1 MKELQLYSHSRKKKK
16 TMEDMITIIEEVK
29 NDLLKIDEKN
39 ALIQQQMKDLSYDIN
54 NKFNYILSTSLF
66 NKKDMYNNNNTG
78 NDIYNDGSSD
88 LLYYTNN
95 NNNNTGPAAFD
106 FGRPSSPN
114 TRNLAR
120 NSIITTTTS
129 SSTSRPS
136 SPNTKFIIR
145 PSSTGSP
152 ASKRPDS
159 ANKRPDSAN
168 KRPDSANKR
177 PDSANKRPDSANKR
191 QGSVNISPSNVG
203 NKPRPTMGQ
212 FRRPST
218 KK

>member
-29 NDLLKIDEKN
+29 SDLLKIDEKN
-39 ALIQQQMKDLSYDIN
+39 TLIQQQMKDLSYDIN

-66 NKKDMYNNNNTG
+66 NKKDMYNNNNNTG
-78 NDIYNDGSSD
+78 DDIYNDGSN
-88 LLYYTNN
+88 NN
-95 NNNNTGPAAFD
+95 NNNNTDPAAFG

-177 PDSANKRPDSANKR
+177 

>member
-39 ALIQQQMKDLSYDIN
+39 TLIQQQMKDLSYDIN

-66 NKKDMYNNNNTG
+66 NKKDMYNNNTG
-78 NDIYNDGSSD
+78 DDIYNNGSSD
-88 LLYYTNN
+88 LLYNTNN
-95 NNNNTGPAAFD
+95 NNNNNNNTDPAAFGC
-106 FGRPSSPN
+106 GRPSSPN
-114 TRNLAR
+114 TRNIAR
-120 NSIITTTTS
+120 NSINYA
-129 SSTSRPS
+129 RPS
-136 SPNTKFIIR
+136 SPNMKIMIR
-145 PSSTGSP
+145 PSNTGSP

-168 KRPDSANKR
+168 KRPDSANKK
-177 PDSANKRPDSANKR
+177 P
-191 QGSVNISPSNVG
+191 GGVNISPSNVG
-203 NKPRPTMGQ
+203 NKPKPTMGQ

>member
-39 ALIQQQMKDLSYDIN
+39 TLIQQQMKDLSYDIN

-66 NKKDMYNNNNTG
+66 NKKDMYNNNNNG
-78 NDIYNDGSSD
+78 DDIYNDGSSD

-95 NNNNTGPAAFD
+95 TTNNHTGPTAFGC
-106 FGRPSSPN
+106 GRPSSPN
-114 TRNLAR
+114 TRNITR
-120 NSIITTTTS
+120 NSIITTTTNATNS
-129 SSTSRPS
+129 SNYARPS

-145 PSSTGSP
+145 PSSSTGSP

-177 PDSANKRPDSANKR
+177 PDSANKRP
-191 QGSVNISPSNVG
+191 
-203 NKPRPTMGQ
+203 TMGQ

>member
-29 NDLLKIDEKN
+29 NDLLKIDGKN
-39 ALIQQQMKDLSYDIN
+39 TLIQQQMKDLSYDIN

-78 NDIYNDGSSD
+78 DDIYYDGSND

-95 NNNNTGPAAFD
+95 TTTNNTGSTAFGC
-106 FGRPSSPN
+106 GRPSSPN
-114 TRNLAR
+114 TRNIAR
-120 NSIITTTTS
+120 NSIITTTTNATNS
-129 SSTSRPS
+129 SNNARPS

-191 QGSVNISPSNVG
+191 
-203 NKPRPTMGQ
+203 PTMGQ

>member
-29 NDLLKIDEKN
+29 NDLLKIDGKN
-39 ALIQQQMKDLSYDIN
+39 TLIQQQMKDLSYDIN

-78 NDIYNDGSSD
+78 DDVYNDGSND

-95 NNNNTGPAAFD
+95 TTNNNTGPTAFGC
-106 FGRPSSPN
+106 GRPSSPN
-114 TRNLAR
+114 TRNIAR

-129 SSTSRPS
+129 SSTTRPS

-177 PDSANKRPDSANKR
+177 PDSANKRP
-191 QGSVNISPSNVG
+191 
-203 NKPRPTMGQ
+203 TMGQ

>member
-39 ALIQQQMKDLSYDIN
+39 TLIQQQMKDLSYDIN

-66 NKKDMYNNNNTG
+66 NKKEMYNNNTG
-78 NDIYNDGSSD
+78 DDIYNDGSSD
-88 LLYYTNN
+88 WLYNTNN
-95 NNNNTGPAAFD
+95 GPAAFGC
-106 FGRPSSPN
+106 GRPSSPN
-114 TRNLAR
+114 TRNIAR
-120 NSIITTTTS
+120 NSINYA
-129 SSTSRPS
+129 RPS
-136 SPNTKFIIR
+136 SPNMKIIIR

-177 PDSANKRPDSANKR
+177 P
-191 QGSVNISPSNVG
+191 GSVNISPSNVG
-203 NKPRPTMGQ
+203 NKPKPTMGQ
-212 FRRPST
+212 FRRPSI